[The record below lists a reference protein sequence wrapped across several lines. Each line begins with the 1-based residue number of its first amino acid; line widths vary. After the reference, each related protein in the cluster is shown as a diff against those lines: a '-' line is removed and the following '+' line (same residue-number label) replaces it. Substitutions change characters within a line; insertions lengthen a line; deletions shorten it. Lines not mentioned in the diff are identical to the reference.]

1 MGIDLMESTSDTTA
15 LVERADAGDPHALGE
30 LLDQSRD
37 RLLQI
42 VSFRLDQRLRTR
54 VDPTDVVQ
62 DVFVEATTRIGKR
75 TRDDRIPFFLWLRL
89 LTLQEIIN
97 AHRTH
102 LGAQVRSTSREV
114 SIFSGPM
121 QQATSAVIAAQL
133 LGHLTSPSQAAIR
146 VETRAKVEEKLNE
159 LEDIDREILVLR
171 HFEKLSNQETARVL
185 DIKESAA
192 SNRFIRALKKLKTGM
207 TEET

>member
-1 MGIDLMESTSDTTA
+1 MQLDETA
-15 LVERADAGDPHALGE
+15 ILVQQADQGDPHALGE
-30 LLDQSRD
+30 LLEYNRD

-42 VSFRLDQRLRTR
+42 VTFRLDQRLKNR
-54 VDPTDVVQ
+54 VDPADVVQ
-62 DVFVEATTRIGKR
+62 DVYVEATTRIGQNK
-75 TRDDRIPFFLWLRL
+75 RDDRIPFFLWLRL
-89 LTLQEIIN
+89 LTLQEIVN

-102 LGAQVRSTSREV
+102 LSAQARDVGREV

-121 QQATSAVIAAQL
+121 PQATSAVIAAQL
-133 LGHLTSPSQAAIR
+133 LGRLTSPSQAAIR

-159 LEDIDREILVLR
+159 LDTVDREILVLR

-192 SNRFIRALKKLKTGM
+192 SNRFIRALKKLKAGM
-207 TEET
+207 QEAEG